1 MNPNQILNIGLS
13 MLVLILYI
21 VITIRIFKRMK
32 ETKLR
37 NLRWLIIF
45 YAAQTIIGFTQMM
58 YFIIGFYV
66 IQIIILLSLIL
77 FTRDTFYKERQSA
90 FIPIFISAIILLS
103 FDFTFV
109 IIRLIAQSM
118 GDLDTYNAF
127 YILDM
132 YMLSISTILA
142 SLWYASAS
150 FSAYRMAK
158 EQKFDEITTLRYKVL
173 GVSAIFYAG
182 LGFIYPIH
190 ATINSFYR
198 HQMEVQIFT
207 SMTVAL
213 SLIFALG
220 NYYSWIV
227 LGKKI
232 KKLKE
237 TLPSEEELSEEEI
250 AKMFKEEA

>member
-1 MNPNQILNIGLS
+1 
-13 MLVLILYI
+13 
-21 VITIRIFKRMK
+21 MK
-32 ETKLR
+32 ETKLK
-37 NLRWLIIF
+37 NLRWLIVF
-45 YAAQTIIGFTQMM
+45 FASQTIIGFTQMF

-66 IQIIILLSLIL
+66 IQIIILISLIL
-77 FTRDTFYKERQSA
+77 FTKETFYKERQSA
-90 FIPIFISAIILLS
+90 FVPIFISSIVMLS

-109 IIRLIAQSM
+109 LMRLNAQTM
-118 GDLDTYNAF
+118 GNTHDYNMY

-132 YMLSISTILA
+132 YLLSLSTIIA
-142 SLWYASAS
+142 SLWYASVS
-150 FSAYRMAK
+150 FSSYNMAK
-158 EQKFDEITTLRYKVL
+158 EQNFDEITILRYKVL
-173 GVSAIFYAG
+173 GVSAIFYAA

-207 SMTVAL
+207 TITVAL

-232 KKLKE
+232 RKLKE
-237 TLPSEEELSEEEI
+237 KLPSEEELSEEEI
-250 AKMFKEEA
+250 TKIFKEEG

>member
-13 MLVLILYI
+13 MVVLIIYV

-32 ETKLR
+32 ETRLK
-37 NLRWLIIF
+37 NLRWLITF
-45 YAAQTIIGFTQMM
+45 FSAQTIIGFTQML

-77 FTRDTFYKERQSA
+77 FTKETFYKERQSA
-90 FIPIFISAIILLS
+90 FIPIFISTIVMLS

-109 IIRLIAQSM
+109 IFRLIAQSI
-118 GDLDTYNAF
+118 GDTNAYNMY

-132 YMLSISTILA
+132 YLLSLSTMIA

-150 FSAYRMAK
+150 FSAYTIAN
-158 EQKFDEITTLRYKVL
+158 EQSIDEIIALRYKII
-173 GVSAIFYAG
+173 GISALFFSG

-198 HQMEVQIFT
+198 HPMEVQIFT
-207 SMTVAL
+207 TFAVAL
-213 SLIFALG
+213 SLIFSLG
-220 NYYSWIV
+220 NYYAWIV

-232 KKLKE
+232 KKLRE
-237 TLPSEEELSEEEI
+237 SLPSEEELSEEEI
-250 AKMFKEEA
+250 KKMFKEEG